1 MGTLLNKRW
10 IASCRRVRRALTR
23 APSRHSI
30 HSLNHANVFR
40 VAVFVVSLF
49 SLLARDCLMLGVVHA
64 RPVAAA
70 ASHDAQHDG
79 QGVHPG
85 DCELAAVKSSMPTAS
100 SPITAPSPSPVVR
113 LLAAIAP
120 VREAP
125 GPRLNAQPPLFL
137 LHASFLI

>member
-1 MGTLLNKRW
+1 MVTLLSKCW

-23 APSRHSI
+23 EPSRHFI
-30 HSLNHANVFR
+30 HSLNHTNVVC

-49 SLLARDCLMLGVVHA
+49 SLLARDCLMFGGVHA
-64 RPVAAA
+64 SPVAAA

-85 DCELAAVKSSMPTAS
+85 DCELAAVKPSMPTAS
-100 SPITAPSPSPVVR
+100 SPFTAANPSPVVR
-113 LLAAIAP
+113 LLAAITP
-120 VREAP
+120 VRKAP
-125 GPRLNAQPPLFL
+125 GTGPHAQPPLFL